1 MRDEERYSSSR
12 PLKEFHG
19 NEEDYPDW
27 ETDFETWCVR
37 RGFDRHLEMK
47 DPRERDRIWASY
59 TVSRLD
65 DPNGP
70 IGARIHRETHD
81 VYAQKCEMYK
91 DKDKKLWAEV
101 QEAMNGDA
109 KTFVQQ
115 GPKYEGKKNV
125 QRIKEKYGK
134 SSAAKMCVRIVKF
147 VMMKKKQGTSIE
159 THNTDWGKECRQ
171 LFKPPMVL
179 PPMLQCCLYLLSL
192 GPEYKQFQTIA
203 ALGSDEDFIVE
214 RLMRKAKDVVV
225 GDDEAT
231 DAVALWAGKGKGGE
245 NTRLGSK
252 NHRPCRICGDKWHS
266 EAECFRPGGGLD
278 HLDRQGQEDWLEA
291 RRKRRSCARDERD
304 EREQKRRRR
313 DDDEREKGEAN
324 LAQQLA
330 SLAEDVK
337 TMKQA
342 MQLP

>member
-1 MRDEERYSSSR
+1 MPPAKGTGTWSLLARAFQSSVPFRSWKRLIARRLPPLAARSLPTDQNILPTMRDEERYSSSR

-37 RGFDRHLEMK
+37 RGFDRHLEMQ
-47 DPRERDRIWASY
+47 DPRERDRVWASY

-101 QEAMNGDA
+101 QEAMKGDA

-214 RLMRKAKDVVV
+214 RLMRKAVLCAIRPADRGGVT
-225 GDDEAT
+225 GPALSGTLAAT
-231 DAVALWAGKGKGGE
+231 
-245 NTRLGSK
+245 
-252 NHRPCRICGDKWHS
+252 
-266 EAECFRPGGGLD
+266 
-278 HLDRQGQEDWLEA
+278 
-291 RRKRRSCARDERD
+291 
-304 EREQKRRRR
+304 
-313 DDDEREKGEAN
+313 
-324 LAQQLA
+324 
-330 SLAEDVK
+330 
-337 TMKQA
+337 
-342 MQLP
+342 